1 MRSWLSKV
9 SSISPVGRQGKRN
22 VRPPPPPSSNK
33 VPIHVVVGW
42 TVGCPLSP
50 NPTLAV
56 RTDDDATVC
65 ACNSKQHGSK
75 EHVPFWNLRSIAA
88 ANVRILTGGP
98 RQSSA
103 TRDPSSYLVLYY
115 NDEWLQLVR
124 VAASY
129 REQRTTPCL
138 AEERPI
144 LPPYLP
150 LASS

>member
-1 MRSWLSKV
+1 MRSWLYTYCIIKSFLYQPRGEGGGNEMCD
-9 SSISPVGRQGKRN
+9 SP
-22 VRPPPPPSSNK
+22 P
-33 VPIHVVVGW
+33 
-42 TVGCPLSP
+42 
-50 NPTLAV
+50 PTLAV

-65 ACNSKQHGSK
+65 TCNSKQHGSK

-88 ANVRILTGGP
+88 ANVQILTSGP

-115 NDEWLQLVR
+115 SDEWLQLIR

-150 LASS
+150 LASSS